1 MLSAGDPALTSE
13 SLRYLGADAVM
24 VSAQPAEGM
33 EVRTADRRM
42 LGYVQ
47 GILVEPAS
55 RRARY
60 YVVDNRSLLRRRRYL
75 VPADRLATLDPRA
88 RTIFID
94 VSRSDVVL
102 GFDESRVP
110 RFSDDDLIA
119 TLFSPAAGERG
130 FGHSVELSGT
140 KGADPPHLVCA
151 ILRTSA
157 AWRGC
162 SR

>member
-1 MLSAGDPALTSE
+1 MPVTSD
-13 SLRYLGADAVM
+13 SLRYLGADAVL
-24 VSAQPAEGM
+24 VSAQPAEGI

-75 VPADRLATLDPRA
+75 VPADRLATLDSRA

-94 VSRSDVVL
+94 VSKGDVIA
-102 GFDESRVP
+102 GFDESRVT

-119 TLFSPAAGERG
+119 TLFSPAA
-130 FGHSVELSGT
+130 
-140 KGADPPHLVCA
+140 
-151 ILRTSA
+151 
-157 AWRGC
+157 
-162 SR
+162 